1 MGPWPP
7 NHQRSSAPGYI
18 NKYPTQLF
26 FIYIYIYIYIYINS
40 WDMENMNSRCL
51 RYQEMSVS

>member
-26 FIYIYIYIYIYINS
+26 FIYNS